1 MKFFRLH
8 GAVFIFELLIFLICN
23 INKIIGMPMPSPN
36 AGMPAP
42 PHAAGP
48 YGAPPSMPQP
58 GMGYPS
64 TGHLSFGV
72 SLTFIL
78 KGSSV

>member
-1 MKFFRLH
+1 
-8 GAVFIFELLIFLICN
+8 
-23 INKIIGMPMPSPN
+23 MPSPN

-58 GMGYPS
+58 S

-78 KGSSV
+78 KGRSV

>member
-1 MKFFRLH
+1 
-8 GAVFIFELLIFLICN
+8 
-23 INKIIGMPMPSPN
+23 MPMPSPN

-72 SLTFIL
+72 SLTFVL
-78 KGSSV
+78 KGCSV

>member
-1 MKFFRLH
+1 
-8 GAVFIFELLIFLICN
+8 
-23 INKIIGMPMPSPN
+23 MPSPN

-58 GMGYPS
+58 GIGYPSTGIGYPS

-78 KGSSV
+78 KGCSM

>member
-1 MKFFRLH
+1 
-8 GAVFIFELLIFLICN
+8 
-23 INKIIGMPMPSPN
+23 MPSPN

-48 YGAPPSMPQP
+48 FGALPSMPQP
-58 GMGYPS
+58 GIGYPS

-72 SLTFIL
+72 SLTFYL
-78 KGSSV
+78 KKT

>member
-1 MKFFRLH
+1 
-8 GAVFIFELLIFLICN
+8 
-23 INKIIGMPMPSPN
+23 MPSPN

-78 KGSSV
+78 KGRSMYSKYATLVKDREAMIHVQIVHW

>member
-1 MKFFRLH
+1 MKFFQLH
-8 GAVFIFELLIFLICN
+8 GAVCIFEWLILLICN

-48 YGAPPSMPQP
+48 FGALPSMPQP
-58 GMGYPS
+58 GIGYPS

-72 SLTFIL
+72 SLIFYL
-78 KGSSV
+78 KKI

>member
-1 MKFFRLH
+1 
-8 GAVFIFELLIFLICN
+8 
-23 INKIIGMPMPSPN
+23 MPSPN

-58 GMGYPS
+58 GIGYPS

-78 KGSSV
+78 KGRSV

>member
-1 MKFFRLH
+1 
-8 GAVFIFELLIFLICN
+8 
-23 INKIIGMPMPSPN
+23 MPMPSPN
-36 AGMPAP
+36 TGMPAP

-78 KGSSV
+78 KGCSM